1 MTPQSAPASGASS
14 AGMNDFSRL
23 FGVFFDPS
31 KTFADIAN
39 RPSWLLPLA
48 LAILMSMGLTFVYGQ
63 RVGWERI
70 VRNQVESSSAA
81 QQLTPDQITQ
91 RVEAGAKFAPVIGY
105 AAPVIFAPLY
115 CLLAAAIFTGLVS
128 GVMSAPVK
136 FKQVFAV
143 VAFAGMVNVIVVIL
157 SIVTVFI
164 KNPDDIDPQNPLVFN
179 AGAFMDAGHSSK
191 FLHSVATSI
200 DLFSFWSIFLLATGL
215 KAAAGKK
222 LSFGGALFAVMLPW
236 AAYVLIK
243 SALAG
248 VFS

>member
-1 MTPQSAPASGASS
+1 MS
-14 AGMNDFSRL
+14 DLSRL
-23 FGVFFDPS
+23 FGVFFEPS

-39 RPSWLLPLA
+39 RPSWLLPVA
-48 LAILMSMGLTFVYGQ
+48 LSIVMAMGLTFLYGQ

-70 VRNQVESSSAA
+70 VRNQIESSSAA

-91 RVEAGAKFAPVIGY
+91 RVEAGTKFAPVIGY
-105 AAPVIFAPLY
+105 AAPVIFVPLY
-115 CLLAAAIFTGLVS
+115 CLVAAAIFTGLVS

-143 VAFAGMVNVIVVIL
+143 VAFAGMPGVIVVIL
-157 SIVTVFI
+157 SAITVFI
-164 KNPDDIDPQNPLVFN
+164 KNPDQIDPQNPLIFN
-179 AGAFMDAGHSSK
+179 VGAFMDADQSSK

-200 DLFSFWSIFLLATGL
+200 DLFSFWTMFLLATGL

-222 LSFGGALFAVMLPW
+222 LSFGGALFAVVTPW

-248 VFS
+248 VFG

>member
-1 MTPQSAPASGASS
+1 MS
-14 AGMNDFSRL
+14 DFSRL
-23 FGVFFDPS
+23 FGVFFEPS

-48 LAILMSMGLTFVYGQ
+48 VAILMSMGLTFLYGQ

-81 QQLTPDQITQ
+81 QQLTPEQMTQ
-91 RVEAGAKFAPVIGY
+91 RVEAGAKIAPVIGY

-128 GVMSAPVK
+128 GVMSVPVK

-143 VAFAGMVNVIVVIL
+143 VAFTAMPNVIMTIL
-157 SIVTVFI
+157 AGITVFI
-164 KNPDDIDPQNPLVFN
+164 KNPDEIDPQNPLIFN
-179 AGAFMDAGHSSK
+179 VGAFMDAEHSSK
-191 FLHSVATSI
+191 FLHSVAVSM
-200 DLFSFWSIFLLATGL
+200 DLFSFWTIFLLATGL
-215 KAAAGKK
+215 RAAARKK
-222 LSFGGALFAVMLPW
+222 LSFGGALFVVVTPW

-248 VFS
+248 AFG